1 MQIPKPIITREH
13 GSWAVLIVPMIVALS
28 FTGTVQWN
36 NVCLALST
44 LSVFMCYVPAH
55 NIFRRRSAADQS
67 NEKLRASYL
76 WGSIYL
82 CVGFIFIVPLFLQRY
97 LHLISLT
104 VLGTA
109 LFLVNYALTVKG
121 KKNIIS
127 DLAAVAG
134 LTLTAPSMYY
144 ISTGSIDVNAFI
156 LWLLNFLFFGS
167 SVFYVHM
174 KIKATGLKKEH
185 ISFRERLILGKM
197 NMLYHI
203 AAAGIIAAMTI
214 VHYVTLTV
222 VFAFTPMF
230 IHVFY
235 GTLTLSTKVRFKR
248 LGVLLLAHS
257 VIFSILLVIAWS

>member
-1 MQIPKPIITREH
+1 MQISKPIITREH
-13 GSWAVLIVPMIVALS
+13 GSWAVLIVPMIVSLS

-36 NVCLALST
+36 NVFLALST
-44 LSVFMCYVPAH
+44 LSVFMSYVPAH
-55 NIFRRRSAADQS
+55 IIFRGRSAADQS

-82 CVGFIFIVPLFLQRY
+82 CVGVIFIVPLLLQRY
-97 LHLISLT
+97 IHLISFT
-104 VLGTA
+104 VLGSA
-109 LFLVNYALTVKG
+109 LFLANYALTVKG

-144 ISTGSIDVNAFI
+144 ISTGSIDKNAFI

-185 ISFRERLILGKM
+185 FSFRERLILGKL

-203 AAAGIIAAMTI
+203 AAVGIIVTMAL
-214 VHYVTLTV
+214 VHFTPLTV
-222 VFAFTPMF
+222 VLAFTPML
-230 IHVFY
+230 IHIFY
-235 GTLTLSTKVRFKR
+235 GTLTLSSNVRFKR
-248 LGVLLLAHS
+248 LGFLLLAHS
-257 VIFSILLVIAWS
+257 VVFCILLVVVWS